1 MDWASRL
8 ILSLKMHGEAVFL
21 SNSKVQFWIS
31 VIWQVFSYCKMK
43 KVSTGFS
50 VKSSW
55 EIHWTIMFQKDVV
68 CHRQYVWTNLNV
80 SVNAVII
87 SENFLKA
94 NHKNLILSHSAWRF
108 SDNKSKKIKMSD
120 FDVTDFLV
128 KIAHS
133 AKSK

>member
-1 MDWASRL
+1 
-8 ILSLKMHGEAVFL
+8 
-21 SNSKVQFWIS
+21 
-31 VIWQVFSYCKMK
+31 
-43 KVSTGFS
+43 
-50 VKSSW
+50 
-55 EIHWTIMFQKDVV
+55 MFQKDVV